1 MAFFPLK
8 RVAKT
13 AFFAYNGKKK
23 PTFFCEVTG
32 LTDTTKRKRGAVLI
46 LSLLLIAVFT
56 YLGGLCFSIGR
67 TWLKI
72 LLLVLVNYANAAV
85 ALIAMKITGVKPEF
99 DLKNV
104 RQYGIG
110 VAIAIILSL
119 AIAFVP
125 ALCGFSLVGQ
135 HSDFSWFRIV
145 YGFLFYF
152 LVVGPVEEL
161 IFRVYLQDTLTSFFI
176 KRKYLG
182 VILAALLFGL
192 SHLINGSLVQVPFTF
207 GIGLVFGTCRYKIRD
222 CKYPGLAVGHGLYDF
237 LNEIVRIFIV

>member
-1 MAFFPLK
+1 MDA
-8 RVAKT
+8 A
-13 AFFAYNGKKK
+13 
-23 PTFFCEVTG
+23 
-32 LTDTTKRKRGAVLI
+32 KRKRTTVLI
-46 LSLLLIAVFT
+46 LSLLLIAGFT
-56 YLGGLCFSIGR
+56 FLGGLCYSVER

-72 LLLVLVNYANAAV
+72 LLLVLVYYADAAV
-85 ALIAMKITGVKPEF
+85 AMIAIKITGVKPEF

-104 RQYGIG
+104 KQYGIG
-110 VAIAIILSL
+110 AAIAIILSL
-119 AIAFVP
+119 AIAVVP

-145 YGFLFYF
+145 YHFLFYF

-161 IFRVYLQDTLTSFFI
+161 IFRVYVQDTLTSFFI

-192 SHLINGSLVQVPFTF
+192 SHLINGSFVQVLFTF

-237 LNEIVRIFIV
+237 LNEIVRIFIVS

>member
-1 MAFFPLK
+1 MDA
-8 RVAKT
+8 A
-13 AFFAYNGKKK
+13 
-23 PTFFCEVTG
+23 
-32 LTDTTKRKRGAVLI
+32 KRKRTTVLI
-46 LSLLLIAVFT
+46 LSLLLIAGFT
-56 YLGGLCFSIGR
+56 FLGGLCYSVER

-72 LLLVLVNYANAAV
+72 LLLVLVYYADAAV
-85 ALIAMKITGVKPEF
+85 AMIAIKITGVKPEF

-104 RQYGIG
+104 KQYGIG
-110 VAIAIILSL
+110 AAIAIILSL
-119 AIAFVP
+119 AIAVVP

-145 YGFLFYF
+145 YHFLFYF

-161 IFRVYLQDTLTSFFI
+161 IFRVYVQDTLTSFFI
-176 KRKYLG
+176 TRKYLG

-192 SHLINGSLVQVPFTF
+192 SHLINGSFVQVLFTF

-237 LNEIVRIFIV
+237 LNEIVRIFIVS

>member
-1 MAFFPLK
+1 MDA
-8 RVAKT
+8 A
-13 AFFAYNGKKK
+13 
-23 PTFFCEVTG
+23 
-32 LTDTTKRKRGAVLI
+32 KRKITTVLI
-46 LSLLLIAVFT
+46 LSLLLIAGFT
-56 YLGGLCFSIGR
+56 FLGGLCYSVER

-72 LLLVLVNYANAAV
+72 LLLVLVYYADAAV
-85 ALIAMKITGVKPEF
+85 AMIAIKITGVKPEF

-104 RQYGIG
+104 KQYGIG
-110 VAIAIILSL
+110 AAIAIILSL
-119 AIAFVP
+119 AIAVVP

-145 YGFLFYF
+145 YHFLFYF

-161 IFRVYLQDTLTSFFI
+161 IFRVYVQDTLTSFFI

-192 SHLINGSLVQVPFTF
+192 SHLINGSFVQVLFTF

-237 LNEIVRIFIV
+237 LNEIVRIFIVS